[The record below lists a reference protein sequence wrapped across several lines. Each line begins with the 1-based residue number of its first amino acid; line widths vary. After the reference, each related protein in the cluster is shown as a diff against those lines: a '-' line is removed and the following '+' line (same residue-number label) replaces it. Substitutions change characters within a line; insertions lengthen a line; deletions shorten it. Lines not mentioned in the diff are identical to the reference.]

1 MQNAA
6 KGTIRPTICLNMIV
20 KNESRVIQRC
30 LGSLKNIID
39 YWVIVDTGSSDGTQE
54 IIRSFMGDVA
64 GELHERPWINFGHN
78 RSEAL
83 KLARGKGDYIF
94 IIDADEIVAL
104 DPGFEWR
111 DLTGDSYLIKFL
123 DNGITYRRCQLVNNR
138 LNWRYE
144 GVLHEYIY
152 CDEAAVPGS
161 YEGISVVR
169 FLDGARSSDPNKFK
183 RDALVL
189 EQGLLDEPGN
199 LRYLFYLAQSYKD
212 ANDIDQAIKYY
223 IKRAEKGGWD
233 QEVWYSLYQ
242 VAQLMERRGD
252 NWANI
257 LEAYLKAYQYYPKR
271 VGPLFGIIRHYMYVT
286 GEFQLAYIFAK
297 KAITIPEPDDILFVE
312 NDLYNWFVPLE
323 FAVCSYWVGDQASAI
338 STNNKLLQKKGI
350 SAELFVR
357 VIENRKFSLNAIYK
371 KHERRLSLRHIIKV
385 VVIFHNPGHFL
396 DNCFERLMQQNYD
409 RAEYIFIDNGS
420 TDDAIAKV
428 SGQADMKVIRE
439 ERPLP
444 ADQLMARHLPG
455 LIGPDDLVYLM
466 RGQDWLASDNV
477 LAEINE
483 EYNNRDCQLL
493 YSQFRKDNGQ
503 HGTSMPLIPG
513 IETKQVQLRDSCP
526 VSLSLKGSLLLKYCS
541 SRKNTR
547 KIAEVNT
554 GKDFVLPA
562 AYDLMELAGFE
573 NIQFDD
579 RVWLTRN
586 SAQ

>member
-6 KGTIRPTICLNMIV
+6 KGTNRPTICLNMIV
-20 KNESRVIQRC
+20 KNESKVIQRC

-54 IIRSFMGDVA
+54 LIRSFMSDVP

-83 KLARGKGDYIF
+83 TLARGKGDYIF

-111 DLTGDSYLIKFL
+111 GLTGDSYLIKFL

-152 CDEAAVPGS
+152 CDEAATPGL

-223 IKRAEKGGWD
+223 TKRAEKGGWD

-297 KAITIPEPDDILFVE
+297 KAVTIPEPDDILFVE

-323 FAVCSYWVGDQASAI
+323 FAVCSYWVGDQASAV

-357 VIENRKFSLNAIYK
+357 VIENRKFSLNAMYK
-371 KHERRLSLRHIIKV
+371 KRERPLSLRHTIKV
-385 VVIFHNPGHFL
+385 VVVCHNPGHFL
-396 DNCFERLMQQNYD
+396 DNCIERLMQQTYTD
-409 RAEYIFIDNGS
+409 TEYIFIDNGS
-420 TDDAIAKV
+420 TDGSIAKI
-428 SGQADMKVIRE
+428 SGQTGMKTIRE
-439 ERPLP
+439 DLHC
-444 ADQLMARHLPG
+444 AIDQLIARHLPG

-466 RGQDWLASDNV
+466 RGQDWLASDSV
-477 LAEINE
+477 LTEINE
-483 EYNNRDCQLL
+483 EYSNRYCQLL
-493 YSQFRKDNGQ
+493 YSQFRKENGQ
-503 HGTSMPLIPG
+503 YGTSMPLVPA
-513 IETKQVQLRDSCP
+513 IEAKRVQLQESYP
-526 VSLSLKGSLLLKYCS
+526 VSLSLKGSLLLSYCS
-541 SRKNTR
+541 SVKGTR
-547 KIAEVNT
+547 KVAEGNA
-554 GKDFVLPA
+554 GKDFLLPF
-562 AYDLMELAGFE
+562 AYSLMELAGFE

-579 RVWLTRN
+579 KVWLIKN
-586 SAQ
+586 CDQ